1 MLVGQ
6 EVKIEASPPHTPIFT
21 GCPQTPIAQ
30 LLAWTPALCATELRR
45 GLKTGGIPCY
55 PKSRGHPVRGI
66 LLCEARLAWHQAST
80 PSHSQAAG
88 QDSCQE
94 CQECRRLAVSF
105 PLIFLPT
112 PARTGYFL
120 SRETRSLYGKT
131 TGHLARYPC
140 VWMGELGWAL
150 LGG

>member
-1 MLVGQ
+1 M
-6 EVKIEASPPHTPIFT
+6 
-21 GCPQTPIAQ
+21 
-30 LLAWTPALCATELRR
+30 
-45 GLKTGGIPCY
+45 
-55 PKSRGHPVRGI
+55 RGI
-66 LLCEARLAWHQAST
+66 LLCEARLAWHQASA

-94 CQECRRLAVSF
+94 CQECRRPAESF
-105 PLIFLPT
+105 PLLFLPP

-131 TGHLARYPC
+131 TGHLARYPS